1 MSINKDELDR
11 FLVTRSACGPALKW
25 FRGLPDTITPREAWN
40 LCERGDWL
48 LWAACVVGVDKRH
61 IVHAAIGVFMTT
73 EGAWP
78 PSEAERI
85 RDIVAKCRAYGEG
98 VAPFRV
104 DVFNSEVSRCADQ
117 LLMQGGYHLGYAL
130 GRLRNV
136 VDEDNVG
143 RQALATGVLLT
154 EVYQV
159 NTSHVWGHSCGSSE
173 GTEIC
178 EACEACDA
186 AMRELTDLIRELLSW
201 EVVEAALD
209 KQAVAAEGRAE
220 T

>member
-11 FLVTRSACGPALKW
+11 FFVTRSACGPALKW

-61 IVHAAIGVFMTT
+61 IVSAAIGVFLTT

-78 PSEAERI
+78 PSEAEQI

-104 DVFNSEVSRCADQ
+104 DVFNIEVIRCTDQ
-117 LLMQGGYHLGYAL
+117 LLMQGEYHLGYAL

-136 VDEDNVG
+136 VDADNVG

-159 NTSHVWGHSCGSSE
+159 NTGHMRWHSCGSSE
-173 GTEIC
+173 VTEIC
-178 EACEACDA
+178 EACDAGDA
-186 AMRELTDLIRELLSW
+186 AMRELTNLVRELLSW